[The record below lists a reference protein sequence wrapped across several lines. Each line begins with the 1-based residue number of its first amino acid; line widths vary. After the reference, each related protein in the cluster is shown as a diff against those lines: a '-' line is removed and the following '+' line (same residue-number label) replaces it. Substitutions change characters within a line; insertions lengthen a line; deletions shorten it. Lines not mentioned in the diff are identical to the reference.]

1 MAVAVAGSYPL
12 VLVLTPEDRTLRPT
26 LVELLRGRGLERAML
41 PHLARTML
49 CFMAAAVVLE
59 LLRHHQQVAASGA
72 AAVAVVVTLLLHR
85 EHLHTVAMVALAAQQ
100 VRQERNPAAVVVVE
114 LQHQVLVALDV

>member
-72 AAVAVVVTLLLHR
+72 AAVAVAVMLLLHR
-85 EHLHTVAMVALAAQQ
+85 EHLHTAAMVALAAQQ
-100 VRQERNPAAVVVVE
+100 VRQELSPAAAAAVAQP
-114 LQHQVLVALDV
+114 LQALVPLAV